1 MKKIKDFNKIEFI
14 QNIEDKF
21 KINVTYFQL
30 DFKNSEIQLKFV
42 EDSKVKN
49 DEIMDYCIN
58 LIKKNIDL
66 NSILDN
72 YEKIVYEF
80 DFNKSIKESYGN
92 FRKIHNQ

>member
-14 QNIEDKF
+14 QNIEKKF
-21 KINVTYFQL
+21 KINITYFEL
-30 DFKNSEIQLKFV
+30 NFKNSEIQLKFV

>member
-14 QNIEDKF
+14 QNIENKF

-30 DFKNSEIQLKFV
+30 DFENSEIQLKFV

-49 DEIMDYCIN
+49 NEIMDYCIN
-58 LIKKNIDL
+58 LIKKSIDL